1 MSYKIKIMKRFIL
14 ATFTFLAMLSCR
26 NDDEL
31 DIEPLVGDWEW
42 VSSNGGINGQI
53 NDTPSSTGNTIKLSF
68 TSDNKYTITT
78 NGTVTNEGTFRLYKD
93 VSNLDH
99 IERTYIDFSS
109 TNRQMIRNN
118 DETNLYL
125 SDDSNDGVESHYKK

>member
-1 MSYKIKIMKRFIL
+1 MKSFIL
-14 ATFTFLAMLSCR
+14 ATFAFFALISCR

-31 DIEPLVGDWEW
+31 DIQPLVGDWTW
-42 VSSNGGINGQI
+42 ISTSGGINGQI
-53 NDTPSSTGNTIKLSF
+53 NDTPTSTGKTIKLSF
-68 TSDNKYTITT
+68 TSDGKYTITT
-78 NGTVTNEGTFRLYKD
+78 NGTVTKEGTFILYKD

-109 TNRQMIRNN
+109 EGHQMIRSN

-125 SDDSNDGVESHYKK
+125 SDDANDGVESHYKK

>member
-1 MSYKIKIMKRFIL
+1 MKSFIL
-14 ATFTFLAMLSCR
+14 ATFAFFALISCR

-31 DIEPLVGDWEW
+31 DIQPLVGDWTW
-42 VSSNGGINGQI
+42 VSTSGGINGQI
-53 NDTPSSTGNTIKLSF
+53 NDTPTSTGKTIKLSF
-68 TSDNKYTITT
+68 TSDGKYTITT
-78 NGTVTNEGTFRLYKD
+78 NGTVTKEGTFILYKD

-109 TNRQMIRNN
+109 EGHQMIRSN

-125 SDDSNDGVESHYKK
+125 SDDANDGVESHYKK

>member
-1 MSYKIKIMKRFIL
+1 MKRFIL

-99 IERTYIDFSS
+99 IERTYIDLSS

-125 SDDSNDGVESHYKK
+125 SDDANDGVESHYKR

>member
-1 MSYKIKIMKRFIL
+1 MKRFFL
-14 ATFTFLAMLSCR
+14 ATFTFLAILSCR

-31 DIEPLVGDWEW
+31 DIEPLVGDWDW
-42 VSSNGGINGQI
+42 VSTVGGINGQI

-68 TSDNKYTITT
+68 TTDSKYTITT
-78 NGTVTNEGTFRLYKD
+78 NGKTTDEGTFRLYKD

-99 IERTYIDFSS
+99 IERTYINFSS
-109 TNRQMIRNN
+109 GYNKMIRNK

-125 SDDSNDGVESHYKK
+125 SDDANDGVESHYKK

>member
-14 ATFTFLAMLSCR
+14 ATFTFLAILSCR

-125 SDDSNDGVESHYKK
+125 SDDANDGIESHYKK

>member
-1 MSYKIKIMKRFIL
+1 MLFKIKIMKKFIL
-14 ATFTFLAMLSCR
+14 ATFTLLALLSCR

-31 DIEPLVGDWEW
+31 DIEPLVGDWTW
-42 VSSNGGINGQI
+42 VSTSGGINGQI
-53 NDTPSSTGNTIKLSF
+53 NDNPTSTGKTIILSLKDDD
-68 TSDNKYTITT
+68 TYTFTT
-78 NGTVTNEGTFRLYKD
+78 NGTVTNQGTFKLYKD

-109 TNRQMIRNN
+109 TGHQMIRSS

-125 SDDSNDGVESHYKK
+125 SDDANDGVESHYNI

>member
-1 MSYKIKIMKRFIL
+1 MKRFIL

-78 NGTVTNEGTFRLYKD
+78 NGTVTNEGNFRLYKD

-125 SDDSNDGVESHYKK
+125 SDDANDGVESHYKR

>member
-1 MSYKIKIMKRFIL
+1 MLCKIKIMKSFIL
-14 ATFTFLAMLSCR
+14 ATFAFFALISCR

-31 DIEPLVGDWEW
+31 DIQPLVGDWTW
-42 VSSNGGINGQI
+42 ISTSGGINGQI
-53 NDTPSSTGNTIKLSF
+53 NDTPTSTGKTIKLSF
-68 TSDNKYTITT
+68 TSDGKYTITT
-78 NGTVTNEGTFRLYKD
+78 NGTVTKEGTFILYKD

-109 TNRQMIRNN
+109 EGHQMIRSN

-125 SDDSNDGVESHYKK
+125 SDDANDGVESHYKK

>member
-31 DIEPLVGDWEW
+31 DIEPLVGDWDW

-125 SDDSNDGVESHYKK
+125 SDDANDGVESHYKR

>member
-1 MSYKIKIMKRFIL
+1 LLFKIKIIKKFIL
-14 ATFTFLAMLSCR
+14 ATFAFLALLSCR

-31 DIEPLVGDWEW
+31 DIEPLVGDWTW
-42 VSSNGGINGQI
+42 VSTSGGINGQI
-53 NDTPSSTGNTIKLSF
+53 NDTPTSTGKTIILSLKDDD
-68 TSDNKYTITT
+68 TYTFTT
-78 NGTVTNEGTFRLYKD
+78 NGTVTNQGTFKLYKD

-109 TNRQMIRNN
+109 TGHQMIRSS

-125 SDDSNDGVESHYKK
+125 SDDANDGVESHYKK

>member
-1 MSYKIKIMKRFIL
+1 MKSFIL
-14 ATFTFLAMLSCR
+14 ATFAFFALISCR

-31 DIEPLVGDWEW
+31 DIQPLVGDWTW
-42 VSSNGGINGQI
+42 VSTSGGINGQI
-53 NDTPSSTGNTIKLSF
+53 NDTPTSTGKTIKLSF
-68 TSDNKYTITT
+68 TSDGKYTITT
-78 NGTVTNEGTFRLYKD
+78 NGTVTKEGTFILYKD

-109 TNRQMIRNN
+109 DGHQMIRSN

-125 SDDSNDGVESHYKK
+125 SDDANDGVESHYKK